1 MPLLVCSD
9 ASDGPAGSVFSSD
22 KGPGEFLSGVTDG
35 EFSGFKS
42 L

>member
-1 MPLLVCSD
+1 MPLLECSD
-9 ASDGPAGSVFSSD
+9 KSDGPGSVLSSD
-22 KGPGEFLSGVTDG
+22 MGPGEFLSGVTEG

>member
-1 MPLLVCSD
+1 MPLLVVNSD
-9 ASDGPAGSVFSSD
+9 PSNGPGSALSSDG
-22 KGPGEFLSGVTDG
+22 GPGEFLSGVTDG